1 MKLDIQPATPERW
14 PELEQLFKAK
24 GRARARGCWCMAYR
38 HSGVRT
44 VPPEGLTHATAN
56 RAALKALVDARP
68 VPGLIGYRAKVPV
81 GWVSL
86 APREEFARLARSTV
100 MKLGGDRAD
109 PRAPGLAGPGATP
122 GSGTR
127 PYAVRCVIAARRPGL
142 R

>member
-24 GRARARGCWCMAYR
+24 GCAQARGCWCMAYR

-81 GWVSL
+81 G
-86 APREEFARLARSTV
+86 
-100 MKLGGDRAD
+100 
-109 PRAPGLAGPGATP
+109 
-122 GSGTR
+122 
-127 PYAVRCVIAARRPGL
+127 
-142 R
+142 